1 VTSFIAIGL
10 FTGFIYSL
18 VALGYTLVYGILR
31 LINFA
36 HSEIFMCGAFGG
48 YFYLRVFVNYQ
59 TPPSGAASVFWI
71 GTGILVSGAIGGI
84 MAIVLERFAYR
95 PLRRR
100 NAPPL
105 TYLISAIGASYFLI
119 YFVGK
124 EFGYYQVALPQPYTN
139 GPAFTVFGAEI
150 TTYNVIVMIAAVALL
165 VFLDVTINH
174 TKLGR
179 GIRAVA
185 QDTQMASLM
194 GVNIDRTIATTFFLG
209 GVLGGAAGF
218 LFALSTGVSST
229 MGFVPAL
236 YAFTAAVLGGIGN
249 IRGAMLGGLVLG
261 IVQTV
266 PIFWLQ
272 QIWYTEP
279 IAFAVLIM
287 LLIFRPTGLLGE
299 RLGRTA

>member
-1 VTSFIAIGL
+1 MANFIAIGL

-36 HSEIFMCGAFGG
+36 HSEVFMCGAFGG
-48 YFYLRVFVNYQ
+48 YFYLREFVN
-59 TPPSGAASVFWI
+59 PNVVPSGVDSVYWVV
-71 GTGILVSGAIGGI
+71 TGLLVAGVVGGI
-84 MAIVLERFAYR
+84 VAILLERFAYR

-119 YFVGK
+119 NFVGK
-124 EFGYYQVALPQPYTN
+124 EFGRYSTALPLAYTN
-139 GPAFTVFGAEI
+139 RIVGRPFGAVV
-150 TTYNVIVMIAAVALL
+150 TTYNLIVMVAAILL
-165 VFLDVTINH
+165 FVFLDFTVNR
-174 TKLGR
+174 TKMGR

-185 QDTQMASLM
+185 QDQQMASLM
-194 GVNIDRTIATTFFLG
+194 GVDINRTIATTFALG

-218 LFALSTGVSST
+218 LFAMSSGVSST
-229 MGFVPAL
+229 MGFIPAL

-249 IRGAMLGGLVLG
+249 IRGAMLGGIVLG
-261 IVQTV
+261 IAETL
-266 PIFWLQ
+266 PIYWLH
-272 QIWYTEP
+272 QIWLEEV
-279 IAFAVLIM
+279 IAFGILIVI
-287 LLIFRPTGLLGE
+287 LIFRPTGILGE

>member
-1 VTSFIAIGL
+1 VTTFIALGL

-18 VALGYTLVYGILR
+18 IALGYTLVYGILR

-48 YFYLRVFVNYQ
+48 YFFVRAFVNPQ
-59 TPPSGAASVFWI
+59 VAPSGWSSVFWI
-71 GTGILVSGAIGGI
+71 VTCLLVAGSVGGI
-84 MAIVLERFAYR
+84 MAVLLERFVYR

-105 TYLISAIGASYFLI
+105 TYLIAAIGASYFLI

-124 EFGYYQVALPQPYTN
+124 EFGYYEVAMPPLFTN
-139 GPAFTVFGAEI
+139 KIEFTVLGAPI
-150 TTYNVIVMIAAVALL
+150 FTYNLIVMGASIVLL
-165 VFLDVTINH
+165 LFLDTVVNR
-174 TKLGR
+174 TKMGR

-185 QDTQMASLM
+185 QDAQMASLM
-194 GVNIDRTIATTFFLG
+194 GVNINRTIATTFALG
-209 GVLGGAAGF
+209 GILGGAAGF
-218 LFALSTGVSST
+218 LFAMVAGVSST

-261 IVQTV
+261 IAETL
-266 PIFWLQ
+266 PIYWLH
-272 QIWYTEP
+272 QIWLEEP
-279 IAFAVLIM
+279 IAFGILIV

>member
-1 VTSFIAIGL
+1 MANFIAIGL

-36 HSEIFMCGAFGG
+36 HSEVFMCGAFAG
-48 YFYLRVFVNYQ
+48 YFWLREMGNPNVV
-59 TPPSGAASVFWI
+59 PHGWASVYWVV
-71 GTGILVSGAIGGI
+71 TGLIAAGVVGALVAIL
-84 MAIVLERFAYR
+84 LERFAYR

-105 TYLISAIGASYFLI
+105 TYLISAIGASYFLK

-124 EFGYYQVALPQPYTN
+124 EFGRYSTPVPQAFTN
-139 GPAFTVFGAEI
+139 GIVAQPFGAYI
-150 TTYNVIVMIAAVALL
+150 STYNIIVMIAAIAMFVM
-165 VFLDVTINH
+165 LDLTINR
-174 TKLGR
+174 TKMGR

-185 QDTQMASLM
+185 QDAQMASLM
-194 GVNIDRTIATTFFLG
+194 GVNIDRTIATTFAVG

-218 LFALSTGVSST
+218 LYAFSANVSST
-229 MGFVPAL
+229 MGFTPAL

-249 IRGAMLGGLVLG
+249 VRGAMLGGLVLG
-261 IVQTV
+261 VASTV
-266 PIFWLQ
+266 PIFWLH
-272 QIWYTEP
+272 QIWMQEV
-279 IAFAVLIM
+279 IAFGILIVI
-287 LLIFRPTGLLGE
+287 LIFRPTGLLGE

>member
-1 VTSFIAIGL
+1 MSSFIAIGI
-10 FTGFIYSL
+10 FTGFIYSM

-48 YFYLRVFVNYQ
+48 YFFLRVFVSYQ
-59 TPPSGAASVFWI
+59 FPPSGAASVLWI
-71 GTGILVSGAIGGI
+71 CTGIVVAGVVGGV
-84 MAIVLERFAYR
+84 MAIALERFAYR

-119 YFVGK
+119 NFVGK
-124 EFGYYQVALPQPYTN
+124 EFGYYQVQLPTPYTD
-139 GPAFTVFGAEI
+139 GPVFTVFGATI
-150 TTYNVIVMIAAVALL
+150 TLYNIIVMSAAVVLL
-165 VFLDVTINH
+165 VILDLTVNH
-174 TKLGR
+174 SKMGR

-194 GVNIDRTIATTFFLG
+194 GVNIDRTIAMTFALG
-209 GVLGGAAGF
+209 GALGGAAGF
-218 LFALSTGVSST
+218 LFALGSGASST

-266 PIFWLQ
+266 PIFWLH
-272 QIWYTEP
+272 QIWYEEP
-279 IAFAVLIM
+279 IAFGVLIL

>member
-1 VTSFIAIGL
+1 MANFIAIGL

-36 HSEIFMCGAFGG
+36 HSEVFMCGAFGG
-48 YFYLRVFVNYQ
+48 YFYLREFVN
-59 TPPSGAASVFWI
+59 PNVVPSGAASVFWVVS
-71 GTGILVSGAIGGI
+71 GLLVSGAVGGI
-84 MAIVLERFAYR
+84 VAILLERFAYR

-119 YFVGK
+119 NFVGK
-124 EFGYYQVALPQPYTN
+124 EFGRYSTALPLAYTN
-139 GPAFTVFGAEI
+139 KIVGRPFGAVV
-150 TTYNVIVMIAAVALL
+150 TTYNLIVMVAAILL
-165 VFLDVTINH
+165 FIFLDFTVNR
-174 TKLGR
+174 TKMGR

-185 QDTQMASLM
+185 QDQQMASLM
-194 GVNIDRTIATTFFLG
+194 GVDINRTIATTFAIG

-218 LFALSTGVSST
+218 LFAMSFGVSST
-229 MGFVPAL
+229 MGFIPAL

-249 IRGAMLGGLVLG
+249 VRGAMLGGIVLG
-261 IVQTV
+261 IAETL
-266 PIFWLQ
+266 PIYWLH
-272 QIWYTEP
+272 QIWLEEV
-279 IAFAVLIM
+279 IAFGILIVI
-287 LLIFRPTGLLGE
+287 LIFRPTGLLGE

>member
-1 VTSFIAIGL
+1 MANFIAIGL

-36 HSEIFMCGAFGG
+36 HSEVFMCGAFGG
-48 YFYLRVFVNYQ
+48 YFYLREFVN
-59 TPPSGAASVFWI
+59 PNVVPSGAASVYWVV
-71 GTGILVSGAIGGI
+71 TGLLVAGVVGGI
-84 MAIVLERFAYR
+84 VAILLERFAYR

-119 YFVGK
+119 NFVGK
-124 EFGYYQVALPQPYTN
+124 EFGRYSTALPLAYTN
-139 GPAFTVFGAEI
+139 RIVGRPFGAVV
-150 TTYNVIVMIAAVALL
+150 TTYNLIVMVAAILL
-165 VFLDVTINH
+165 FVFLDFTVNR
-174 TKLGR
+174 TKMGR

-185 QDTQMASLM
+185 QDQQMASLM
-194 GVNIDRTIATTFFLG
+194 GVDINRTIATTFALG

-218 LFALSTGVSST
+218 LFAMSSGVSST
-229 MGFVPAL
+229 MGFIPAL

-249 IRGAMLGGLVLG
+249 IRGAMLGGIVLG
-261 IVQTV
+261 IAETL
-266 PIFWLQ
+266 PIYWLH
-272 QIWYTEP
+272 QIWLEEV
-279 IAFAVLIM
+279 IAFGILIVI
-287 LLIFRPTGLLGE
+287 LIFRPTGILGE